1 MLLLLAL
8 ALMIVRPKL
17 NATDVLLVGGWG
29 YFALSAARNVPI
41 FALAVTPLLAQWLNE
56 FVKTN
61 HPSWSAHWRR
71 DTTLRVSAGAQRAV
85 NGVAVAAVFV
95 GMVLVLAKPNIAGGQ
110 PLIATDFPPDRY
122 PIAMVNY
129 LRAHPQAV
137 HGEMFNEFLWGSY
150 FEFFLPERRP
160 FIDSHNDLY
169 GIGLW
174 REFCL
179 VNDPQPGWDVVLAK
193 YHVGWTVL
201 SPQHPLNR
209 ILELSPHWTLVFS
222 NQQTLVFSRVS

>member
-1 MLLLLAL
+1 MR
-8 ALMIVRPKL
+8 V
-17 NATDVLLVGGWG
+17 T
-29 YFALSAARNVPI
+29 AR
-41 FALAVTPLLAQWLNE
+41 
-56 FVKTN
+56 
-61 HPSWSAHWRR
+61 
-71 DTTLRVSAGAQRAV
+71 AQRAV
-85 NGVAVAAVFV
+85 NVAAIAAAVAGV
-95 GMVLVLAKPNIAGGQ
+95 VLLLAKPSAASGQ
-110 PLIATDFPPDRY
+110 PLITTDFPPDRY
-122 PIAMVNY
+122 PTAMVSY

-174 REFCL
+174 REFCT
-179 VNDPQPGWDVVLAK
+179 VNDPQPGWDAVLAK

-201 SPQHPLNR
+201 SAQHPLNR
-209 ILELSPHWTLVFS
+209 ILELSPQWTLVFS